1 MAKDKVL
8 NYGYDM
14 RRTIMPKWIG
24 DTVSI
29 RVSWIERLKEYTT
42 SEGYHLGKILKFIQ
56 KGLTDPSVEGFDAD
70 CLQSPLTA
78 SQEWV
83 LLNIYL
89 GSEVPELIRKKG
101 DDEQAP
107 EMLQLPKSFLNEK
120 FDPLKMMEK
129 MNPLAYMPRSKMFG
143 TGTPK
148 PVNDDPSSLENE
160 DGDPLDS

>member
-1 MAKDKVL
+1 MTKDKVL

-42 SEGYHLGKILKFIQ
+42 QEGYNLGKIIKFIQ
-56 KGLTDPSVEGFDAD
+56 KGLTDPSVDEFSKD
-70 CLQSPLTA
+70 CLTNTLSPA
-78 SQEWV
+78 QEWV

-89 GSEVPELIRKKG
+89 GSEVPELLRKKG
-101 DDEQAP
+101 EDEKAP
-107 EMLQLPKSFLNEK
+107 EMLELPKSFLNET

-143 TGTPK
+143 GK
-148 PVNDDPSSLENE
+148 AEESEQIAPSE
-160 DGDPLDS
+160 DEEGDGIDS